1 VTVAR
6 PQKLDDAALRGALT
20 ELPHWTL
27 VNGKLHRELRF
38 PDFAHAFGFMASVAL
53 VAESM
58 NHHPEWSNVYARV
71 TIDLVTHDAAGITR
85 LDVEMA
91 RRIEALAGR

>member
-1 VTVAR
+1 MAR
-6 PQKLDDAALRGALT
+6 PQKLDDAALRDALT

-38 PDFAHAFGFMASVAL
+38 PDFAYAFGFMASVAL

-85 LDVEMA
+85 LDVELA
-91 RRIEALAGR
+91 RRIDALAGR

>member
-1 VTVAR
+1 MAR
-6 PQKLDDAALRGALT
+6 PQKLDDAALRDALMA
-20 ELPHWTL
+20 LPQWTL
-27 VNGKLHRELRF
+27 SAGKLHRELRF
-38 PDFAHAFGFMASVAL
+38 PDFTHAFGFMASVAL

-85 LDVEMA
+85 LDVELA
-91 RRIEALAGR
+91 RRIDALAGR